1 MAGELGTVSQ
11 LWRYPASS
19 LAGERLNAISVGTT
33 TIDGDRLFGLV
44 DASDGEI
51 ARPDRET
58 KWHKVPLIR
67 TRLSGAPM
75 SRQWRLEVAV
85 PGGGWLPAPDPESD
99 RAISAFLGFAASIR
113 PFGAENAAPFYAGPL
128 TEARYAKAP
137 IHLLTTA
144 SLARLKALHPG
155 GTPDPRRFRPNIVV
169 DMAPVEGAFPETEW
183 IGRKLAVGDLE
194 LTVSEPCRRCGFTII
209 AQGGFSDEPGF
220 DTDPGILRNL
230 VRHNAHNLGVYCT
243 VDRPARIEIGAPM
256 RFL

>member
-1 MAGELGTVSQ
+1 MAGEAILGAVSQ

-19 LAGERLNAISVGTT
+19 LAGERLDAISVGLKTV
-33 TIDGDRLFGLV
+33 DGDRLFGLV
-44 DASDGEI
+44 DTASGEI
-51 ARPDRET
+51 ARPDREA

-67 TRLSGAPM
+67 TRLTEE
-75 SRQWRLEVAV
+75 RRLEVAV
-85 PGGGWLPAPDPESD
+85 PGGGWLPAPDPRSD
-99 RAISAFLGFAASIR
+99 RAVSAFLGFEASIR
-113 PFGAENAAPFYAGPL
+113 PFGAEIAAPFYAGPL

-155 GTPDPRRFRPNIVV
+155 GAPDPRRFRPNIVV
-169 DMAPVEGAFPETEW
+169 DMDPVEGAFPETEW
-183 IGRKLAVGDLE
+183 IGRKLAVGDLL

-209 AQGGFSDEPGF
+209 AQDGF

-243 VDRPARIEIGAPM
+243 VDRPARVGIGAPM
-256 RFL
+256 RFV